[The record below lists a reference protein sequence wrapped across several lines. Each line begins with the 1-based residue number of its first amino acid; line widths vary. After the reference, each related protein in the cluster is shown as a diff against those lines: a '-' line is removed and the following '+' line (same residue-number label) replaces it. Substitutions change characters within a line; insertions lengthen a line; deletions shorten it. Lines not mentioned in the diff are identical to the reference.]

1 MRIFLIPLYIAFLN
15 PQILG
20 FLFTNLGSKMW
31 KIKLQK
37 ILADFLETIRKWY
50 MNGKVIQKI
59 LAVLKWQKI
68 LDNIWF
74 FEQIFYRKKSLS
86 APDF

>member
-1 MRIFLIPLYIAFLN
+1 ME
-15 PQILG
+15 
-20 FLFTNLGSKMW
+20 
-31 KIKLQK
+31 KLR
-37 ILADFLETIRKWY
+37 ESY

-59 LAVLKWQKI
+59 LAILKYQKI
-68 LDNIWF
+68 LGNIWF